1 MSSAAATTTTPRP
14 SVFISY
20 ASEDRAA
27 ARALRDALTA
37 TGLEVWY
44 DENELGGGD
53 AWDQKI
59 RRQIRD
65 CDYFMPMISAAT
77 EKRKEGY
84 FRREWRLA
92 AERTLDMADD
102 VMFLLPVAIDG
113 TSEGGA
119 RVPDKFLA
127 VQWLRLPG
135 GQVTPALE
143 TLCRR
148 LLAGEHSAP
157 PRPALPSRPPAG
169 THATPPP
176 LSPPASPSSLP
187 SLATPPPLATGPSG
201 TTPDEHHGPPP
212 MPPFPHPPKKGE
224 GLGHGLK
231 FLAEALWWNVSC
243 AWMLIK
249 RAPKWIRV
257 LLSIWFVFFLFS
269 RCGRDPEPAARPT
282 REKKSAAASQ
292 SVKDALKQA
301 GASKPGADP
310 NFDPAELARIGQEIA
325 RKLTAGLDKASGQ
338 PVKPLTLVPFATG
351 FTDETTIAF
360 TRDVFT
366 AVYGRVMVAQ
376 PGSADLT
383 GERPAA
389 FTDAALVAFAK
400 KSGSPLILAARPADG
415 AAPSVTLRLLRT
427 DDGAILWTDTY
438 EVDPAKTNEVAAKI
452 SEAVLAALPKK

>member
-37 TGLEVWY
+37 TGLDVWY
-44 DENELGGGD
+44 DESELGGGD

-102 VMFLLPVAIDG
+102 VMFLLPVVIDG
-113 TSEGGA
+113 TNEGGA

-135 GQVTPALE
+135 GLVTPALE

-157 PRPALPSRPPAG
+157 PRPAFPSRPPAR
-169 THATPPP
+169 TYALPPP
-176 LSPPASPSSLP
+176 LSPSSPPPLI
-187 SLATPPPLATGPSG
+187 TPPPHASRASGPAQ
-201 TTPDEHHGPPP
+201 DEHHGPPP

-243 AWMLIK
+243 AWILIK
-249 RAPKWIRV
+249 RAPKWVRV
-257 LLSIWFVFFLFS
+257 LLSIWFIFFLFS
-269 RCGRDPEPAARPT
+269 RCSRDPEAPTRPA
-282 REKKSAAASQ
+282 REKKPSAASQ
-292 SVKDALKQA
+292 SVKEALKKA
-301 GASKPGADP
+301 GDAKKDQDPNP
-310 NFDPAELARIGQEIA
+310 NFDAAELGKIGQEIA
-325 RKLTAGLDKASGQ
+325 RKLSAGLDKVNGQ
-338 PVKPLTLVPFATG
+338 QAKPLALVPFATG
-351 FTDETTIAF
+351 FTDETVAAF
-360 TRDVFT
+360 SRDVFT
-366 AVYGRVMVAQ
+366 AVYGRIMVAQ

-383 GERPAA
+383 SERPAA
-389 FTDAALVAFAK
+389 FTDAALVALGK
-400 KSGSPLILAARPADG
+400 KIGSPLILAARPAEG
-415 AAPSVTLRLLRT
+415 VSQSVTLRLLRT
-427 DDGAILWTDTY
+427 DDGAILWTETY
-438 EVDPAKTNEVAAKI
+438 VVDPARTNEVAGKI
-452 SEAVLAALPKK
+452 SEAILAALPKK